1 MSRPVA
7 AIDVG
12 SNSVQLTLARVEGDR
27 VLIIDRLKNPAR
39 LGDAVGPDGRLDPTA
54 VDRLLDTFRAFRRRI
69 DAHDALVR
77 ATGTAAL
84 RAARDADAF
93 VARVRAETGIH
104 IERISGGEEGRL
116 VLIGVLHGLPR
127 LRAGRP
133 LCVDVGGG
141 SAELIAGRE
150 GRVAAV
156 ASLPLGSLVV
166 CRRWL
171 GPDPIS
177 RGTVR
182 RARRQLARR
191 LAARA
196 EDVARLGFTDAVA
209 TGGSIQRI
217 ARIAA
222 ALDGRRSISVHGHR
236 LDRARLRA
244 VIDRLAR
251 APDGEAR
258 RAIPGMDP
266 ERADTLLGGALVFDV
281 LGERLGIDRWTVS
294 MEALRTGLI
303 LDTAA
308 RGDAGDADPG

>member
-12 SNSVQLTLARVEGDR
+12 SNSVQLTMARVEGDR
-27 VLIIDRLKNPAR
+27 ILIIDRLKNPAR
-39 LGDAVGPDGRLDPTA
+39 LGDAVGPDGRLDPAA
-54 VDRLLDTFRAFRRRI
+54 VERLLDTFRAFRRRI

-93 VARVRAETGIH
+93 VARVAAETGIH
-104 IERISGGEEGRL
+104 IERISGAEEGRL
-116 VLIGVLHGLPR
+116 VLVGVLHGLPK
-127 LRAGRP
+127 LREAGP

-141 SAELIAGRE
+141 SSEMVVGRA

-171 GPDPIS
+171 GPDPIA
-177 RGTVR
+177 RRTVR
-182 RARRQLARR
+182 RARQEIERR
-191 LAARA
+191 LAGRA
-196 EDVARLGFTDAVA
+196 ADVARLGFTHAVA

-217 ARIAA
+217 ARITA
-222 ALDGRRSISVHGHR
+222 ALDGRRPVSVHGQR
-236 LDRARLRA
+236 LERARLRD
-244 VIDRLAR
+244 VIDRLGRAR
-251 APDGEAR
+251 SGDER

-266 ERADTLLGGALVFDV
+266 ERADTLLGGALIFDV
-281 LGERLGIDRWTVS
+281 LGEALGIDGWMVS

-308 RGDAGDADPG
+308 RDPGGGG

>member
-1 MSRPVA
+1 MTRPVA

-12 SNSVQLTLARVEGDR
+12 SNSVQLTLAKVDGGR

-39 LGDAVGPDGRLDPTA
+39 LGDAVRPDGYLDPAA
-54 VDRLLDTFRAFRRRI
+54 VDRLIDTFRAFRRRI
-69 DAHDALVR
+69 DAHDAVFR

-93 VARVRAETGIH
+93 IERVAAETGIR
-104 IERISGGEEGRL
+104 IERISGAEEGRL
-116 VLIGVLHGLPR
+116 VLGGILHGLPR
-127 LRAGRP
+127 LRSAVP

-141 SAELIAGRE
+141 SAELIVARE

-166 CRRWL
+166 RRRWI
-171 GPDPIS
+171 GPDP
-177 RGTVR
+177 VR
-182 RARRQLARR
+182 RATVKKARRQVERR
-191 LAARA
+191 LAERA
-196 EDVARLGFTDAVA
+196 CDIARLGFTDAVA
-209 TGGSIQRI
+209 TGGSIQRL

-222 ALDGRRSISVHGHR
+222 TLAGRRSTVSVHGHR
-236 LDRARLRA
+236 LALADLSA

-251 APDGEAR
+251 AATAAER

-266 ERADTLLGGALVFDV
+266 ERADTLLGGALVFEV
-281 LGERLGIDRWTVS
+281 LARRLGIEAWTVS
-294 MEALRTGLI
+294 MDALRTGLI

-308 RGDAGDADPG
+308 RDAARSA